1 MIMKGAAQMQGK
13 RPTPPKTAQSNL
25 TGNTMNRRNLMTG
38 AAIAAVSVAAPAM
51 AQKTP
56 CPGPSEATLNAA
68 GSAWLIA
75 YSEHGADGLRQLLA
89 AIAIQASGGC

>member
-1 MIMKGAAQMQGK
+1 
-13 RPTPPKTAQSNL
+13 
-25 TGNTMNRRNLMTG
+25 MNRRDVMTG
-38 AAIAAVSVAAPAM
+38 AAIAAVTVVAPAI

-68 GSAWLIA
+68 GSAYLVA
-75 YSEHGADGLRQLLA
+75 YAEHGADGLRQLLA